1 MVCERY
7 EEYIT
12 YFKEMYGKMIV
23 MFNKMTSTL
32 LTYLKTPH

>member
-7 EEYIT
+7 EEYIS

-23 MFNKMTSTL
+23 MFNKN
-32 LTYLKTPH
+32 KKDI